1 MPASA
6 KTRPP
11 PRRVHPRRTPPPRHK
26 QPPWMWIG
34 IGAVV
39 LIALVVAVVASQ
51 GSDSAKKSAAG
62 VQETRPVTV
71 SGTLLPRFSAPPGA
85 TGQLTPEL
93 HGKSFGGTPVNVTHD
108 GRPKLVLFVA
118 HWCPHCQN
126 EIPKLAQY
134 FKGTPLPAG
143 VDLVTVATSTSSD
156 QRNYPPSAWLQD
168 EGWKT
173 PVMADSKD
181 GTAGEAFGV
190 SAFPYFV
197 AVDASGKVVA
207 QTTGEI
213 STDQFSQLVKQAM
226 GQ

>member
-11 PRRVHPRRTPPPRHK
+11 ARRVHPRRTPPPRRK

-39 LIALVVAVVASQ
+39 LIALIVAVVASQ
-51 GSDSAKKSAAG
+51 GSDSAKKTAAG
-62 VQETRPVTV
+62 MQQTRPVTV
-71 SGTLLPRFSAPPGA
+71 TGTPLPRFVAPSGTP
-85 TGQLTPEL
+85 GQLTPEL
-93 HGKSFGGTPVNVTHD
+93 RGKSFAGAPVNVTHD

-126 EIPKLAQY
+126 EIASLAQY
-134 FKGTPLPAG
+134 FKGTPVPAG
-143 VDLVTVATSTSSD
+143 IDLVTVASSTSPD
-156 QRNYPPSAWLQD
+156 QTNYPPSAWLQA

-181 GTAGEAFGV
+181 GTAGQAFGL

-207 QTTGEI
+207 QKTGEI
-213 STDQFSQLVKQAM
+213 TNDDFSQLVKQAM